1 MSTITLEEAQ
11 DHLAEVISKL
21 SPGDP
26 VIITLNNKPIARLIA
41 EEAPVRKPRKAG
53 SAVGMLTIHAEDEEH
68 LQDFTEY
75 MNP

>member
-26 VIITLNNKPIARLIA
+26 VIITLNDKPIARLIA
-41 EEAPVRKPRKAG
+41 EEAPVRMPRQPG
-53 SAVGMLTIHAEDEEH
+53 SAIGILTIHD
-68 LQDFTEY
+68 L
-75 MNP
+75 

>member
-26 VIITLNNKPIARLIA
+26 VIITLNNKPVARLTV
-41 EEAPVRKPRKAG
+41 EEAPVRMPRKPG
-53 SAVGMLTIHAEDEEH
+53 SAIGILTIHD
-68 LQDFTEY
+68 L
-75 MNP
+75 